1 MFTEEQLIHYRA
13 FGFVVMR
20 SVFTPQ
26 EMKTMQEEFEVA
38 VRRLDEIAPYDG
50 SSSYRHATVLG
61 DDTPFFASLTE
72 DERLYRPARQVF
84 GDEVILQEWHIYQ
97 YFTRDGTFWHANDGD
112 PTHGRYIYGA
122 RYQFPVFEPVRA
134 ASGALRVIPGS
145 HLAAFQREVRKADAA
160 GLLAAIDRVGCVVC
174 AAELGDVVAFDTRVY
189 HATAPYAGE
198 RRVASGIYAHYPETP
213 AETAITGMVL
223 GGGGPQWEAWR
234 RNKVASPF
242 RRRREELMK
251 RLQNAASNRGYRLE
265 RQPDGETDLVRL

>member
-1 MFTEEQLIHYRA
+1 MPTTEI
-13 FGFVVMR
+13 
-20 SVFTPQ
+20 
-26 EMKTMQEEFEVA
+26 
-38 VRRLDEIAPYDG
+38 RRTDATSTGPATSFPYSSRYAPL
-50 SSSYRHATVLG
+50 AA
-61 DDTPFFASLTE
+61 PCASFQ
-72 DERLYRPARQVF
+72 D
-84 GDEVILQEWHIYQ
+84 
-97 YFTRDGTFWHANDGD
+97 
-112 PTHGRYIYGA
+112 RY
-122 RYQFPVFEPVRA
+122 
-134 ASGALRVIPGS
+134 
-145 HLAAFQREVRKADAA
+145 LAAFQREVRKADAA